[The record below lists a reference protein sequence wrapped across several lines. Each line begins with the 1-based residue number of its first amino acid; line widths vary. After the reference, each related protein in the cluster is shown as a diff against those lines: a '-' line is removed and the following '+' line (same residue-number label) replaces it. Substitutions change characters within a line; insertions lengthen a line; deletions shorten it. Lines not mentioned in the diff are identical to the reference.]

1 MYRKIG
7 SLKTYRQ
14 IDLRSPKINL
24 KFLKNYAK
32 KLTNIGDSN
41 IIIEPNRSDR
51 SSSVQDKWLL
61 KRELL
66 KLSSCRFKIPLP
78 RSETSGMA
86 KTIKN

>member
-51 SSSVQDKWLL
+51 SSSVQDK
-61 KRELL
+61 
-66 KLSSCRFKIPLP
+66 
-78 RSETSGMA
+78 
-86 KTIKN
+86 